1 MFKKILVPTDGS
13 KSSERAGEYA
23 ISVADL
29 EGADIIL
36 LNVIDTDYL
45 NALAQKDLIEKIDEG
60 LREEGREIVEKFKKK
75 IEDEKCNGNCKNI
88 NWTSIIRPGKP
99 EDVILEVA
107 DDENVDQIIMG
118 KSGKHG
124 RRKSSIFG
132 SQKSE
137 IFEDI
142 ERFLLGSTAE
152 RVVRESRVSVI
163 VITW

>member
-29 EGADIIL
+29 NSADIIL
-36 LNVIDTDYL
+36 LNVINTDYL
-45 NALAQKDLIEKIDEG
+45 DALPQKDLSEKIDEG
-60 LREEGREIVEKFKKK
+60 LREEAKEIVEKFKKQ

-88 NWTSIIRPGKP
+88 NWISLIRPGKP

-124 RRKSSIFG
+124 M
-132 SQKSE
+132 
-137 IFEDI
+137 
-142 ERFLLGSTAE
+142 ERFLLGSTTE
-152 RVVRESRVSVI
+152 RVVRGANVSVTI
-163 VITW
+163 II